1 MYAFSSG
8 ETVAIT
14 RYRDSFLQIDAKF
27 FSRLSDIMKSLILAF
42 VLLFSSLLNAS
53 SWPQWSGDLLNHH
66 NLTPERPLLS
76 RNNVSQ
82 LKPVWKAS
90 VRTSVIATPTVTD
103 GKVYFTDIAKIGAE
117 GLFDGGRL
125 YAADATTGKVLWKTD
140 VGTYTGA
147 GIRNFSRSSP
157 AIDGDLLVIGDSLNN
172 MKFLVRMLT
181 NRTKIPGTALIAVNR
196 HNGKLVW
203 KTIIEDHFASRITMS
218 PVIYEGKVFVGVSSI
233 ESEIPGVRGESYKCC
248 GFKGSFVAVDLKSG
262 KLLWKTPMISGT
274 GSDNSGA
281 PVWGSSPP
289 IDVKRKRIYI
299 GTGNNYHVT
308 KAFRTCYKKGM
319 TSSPGQEELVVR
331 ICAEKYDSPENRFD
345 SLVALDMNSGKI
357 IWTRKTN
364 IYDSW
369 NVGCGSKFSQL
380 PRRNEKIC
388 PKPEGADGDF
398 AQAPMLITNTKGE
411 DILVAGQKNGMFW
424 AVRAEDGEVLWKK
437 QVGPGGKLGGHQW
450 GSATDGKLVY
460 YQTTNL
466 EHKEIVLEA
475 GLEKGRKIYGG
486 LWGAIVLETGE
497 IVWETADPDTSYPL
511 KGEGINHWI
520 YGMNLGRGFFAAP
533 MGPLT
538 YYNEMIFAGSFSGL
552 MVALD
557 AHNGKV
563 LWTHRAKGSVVGAP
577 SIVNDQLFWG
587 SGYHLGV
594 QDNTL
599 WSFGL

>member
-1 MYAFSSG
+1 
-8 ETVAIT
+8 
-14 RYRDSFLQIDAKF
+14 
-27 FSRLSDIMKSLILAF
+27 MKTFTSL
-42 VLLFSSLLNAS
+42 VLLSFSSLLNAS
-53 SWPQWSGDLLNHH
+53 TWPQWSGDLRNNH
-66 NLTPERPLLS
+66 NLTPENPILS
-76 RNNVSQ
+76 RKNVSS
-82 LKPVWKAS
+82 LKPVWKTS
-90 VRTSVIATPTVTD
+90 VRTSVIATPTVAD

-125 YAADATTGKVLWKTD
+125 YAADASTGVINWKKD
-140 VGTYTGA
+140 VGTYTGS

-172 MKFLVRMLT
+172 MKFLVRLLT
-181 NRTKIPGTALIAVNR
+181 HRTKIPGTALIAVNR
-196 HNGKLVW
+196 HTGKLVW
-203 KTIIEDHFASRITMS
+203 KTVIETHFASRITMS

-248 GFKGSFVAVDLKSG
+248 NFKGSFVAVDLKSG

-274 GSDNSGA
+274 GIANSGV

-289 IDVKRKRIYI
+289 IDIKRNRIYI

-308 KAFRTCYKKGM
+308 KAFRDCYKKEKV
-319 TSSPGQEELVVR
+319 TTPSEEEIVVR
-331 ICAEKYDSPENRFD
+331 KCAEKHDSSENRFD
-345 SLVALDMNSGKI
+345 SLVALDMNSGTI
-357 IWTRKTN
+357 HWSLKTS

-388 PKPEGADGDF
+388 PRPEGADGDF
-398 AQAPMLITNTKGE
+398 AQAPMLITTDKGE

-424 AVRAEDGEVLWKK
+424 AVRAEDGRVLWKK

-475 GLEKGRKIYGG
+475 GPEKGKKIFGG
-486 LWGAIVLETGE
+486 LWGALAAETGE
-497 IVWETADPDTSYPL
+497 IVWQTADPDTIYPL
-511 KGEGINHWI
+511 EGEGINHWI
-520 YGMNLGRGFFAAP
+520 YGNNLGRGYFAAP

-557 AHNGKV
+557 ARDGKI